1 MQLILKSTSNNL
13 WDCVT
18 SKEDLT
24 SQKYDEKYVSVQ
36 FSSVQSLSRVR
47 LFATPWIAARQA
59 SLSITNSQRS
69 LSLTSIE
76 SVMPSSSL
84 T

>member
-1 MQLILKSTSNNL
+1 MKFILKSTSNNL

-47 LFATPWIAARQA
+47 LFATP
-59 SLSITNSQRS
+59 
-69 LSLTSIE
+69 
-76 SVMPSSSL
+76 
-84 T
+84 